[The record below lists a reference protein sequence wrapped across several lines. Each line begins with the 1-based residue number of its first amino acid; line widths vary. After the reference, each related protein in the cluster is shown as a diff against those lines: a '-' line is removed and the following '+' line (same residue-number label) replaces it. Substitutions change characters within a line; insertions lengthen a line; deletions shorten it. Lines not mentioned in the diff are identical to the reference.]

1 MKYTKAKNGSYF
13 YNNILILR
21 ENDRKSG
28 RSIIHQD
35 RDGSVRCMLNGY
47 AIIPYEEYVVLK
59 GDTKINTF
67 DMAKNIQAANDD
79 LALQKPP
86 KD

>member
-35 RDGSVRCMLNGY
+35 RGGSVRCMLNGY
-47 AIIPYEEYVVLK
+47 AIIPLEEYYQLEDEH
-59 GDTKINTF
+59 GEDGNNWP
-67 DMAKNIQAANDD
+67 DEMLKNIEEADKQ
-79 LALQKPP
+79 LHEE
-86 KD
+86 